1 MCPNMVK
8 TRTVDRDFKAGYF
21 MSFYPP
27 MTLFS
32 DTGERKYLNAY
43 ECEKFYAHIWQLPQ
57 DKMLFCLL
65 IYCTGARISE
75 IYNLTKH
82 HLDFTSKLI
91 TIRTLKQGKKIVYRQ
106 IPMPDSL
113 SISLEDY
120 LRFKQIVDDQ
130 YNDYQRLWSFSLR
143 SGARAIKC
151 AMKSAGVS
159 GIRSCARG
167 LRHSFAVHAVTEIPL
182 TKVQKWMG
190 HAKLSTTAIYLD
202 VSGDEERKWAEKMWH
217 TMPGIGGYSAYGN
230 NPGLSGKDYHTI
242 KMKCLNSLKN
252 IDLLNEGLKHDSK
265 SYDTILSGINAI
277 KSTILEIYSILHIH
291 DHGNSQSHM
300 QSA

>member
-1 MCPNMVK
+1 
-8 TRTVDRDFKAGYF
+8 

-32 DTGERKYLNAY
+32 DTGERKYLNAQ
-43 ECEKFYAHIWQLPQ
+43 ECENFYVHAWKLPQ

-65 IYCTGARISE
+65 IYCSGARISE

-82 HLDFTSKLI
+82 HLDFTGKLI
-91 TIRTLKQGKKIVYRQ
+91 TIRTLKQGKKIIYRQ
-106 IPMPDSL
+106 IPLPDFL
-113 SISLEDY
+113 NTSLESY
-120 LRFKQIVDDQ
+120 VRFQQMIEGQKISH
-130 YNDYQRLWSFSLR
+130 QRLWSFSLR
-143 SGARAIKC
+143 SGSRAIKR
-151 AMKSAGVS
+151 AMNAAGIS

-202 VSGDEERKWAEKMWH
+202 VSGDEERKWAEKMWR
-217 TMPGIGGYSAYGN
+217 TMPGVGGQPAYGN
-230 NPGLSGKDYHTI
+230 ISGLSGEDYHKI
-242 KMKCLNSLKN
+242 KMNCLNSLKN
-252 IDLLNEGLKHDSK
+252 IDHLNEGLKPDNAA
-265 SYDTILSGINAI
+265 YDTIHAGINAV
-277 KSTILEIYSILHIH
+277 KSAILEVYSILHIH